1 MGPAGPLLLDSFE
14 AGQPDDPVLPLLPP
28 PVIDT
33 PKLASP
39 DFVAAD
45 LVAAAVPE
53 PATLLLL
60 GAGLIGMGHTL
71 RKRL

>member
-1 MGPAGPLLLDSFE
+1 
-14 AGQPDDPVLPLLPP
+14 
-28 PVIDT
+28 
-33 PKLASP
+33 
-39 DFVAAD
+39 VAAD

-53 PATLLLL
+53 PATILLL